1 MALEECGIFFMC
13 SNCYEHKQK
22 FGLRPHRHEMR
33 RVNGSQRTKPR
44 EDKLPEDASVE
55 YAPEKGANMALA
67 DGISTPFE
75 TERQQA
81 TDMDHKLKD
90 SERKFVTVKRKKR
103 KKQAKEDTCES
114 S

>member
-1 MALEECGIFFMC
+1 MALEECGIFFLC
-13 SNCYEHKQK
+13 SFCYKWKRHVHK
-22 FGLRPHRHEMR
+22 MR

-55 YAPEKGANMALA
+55 YAPEEGVNMALA
-67 DGISTPFE
+67 DGISTSFE

-103 KKQAKEDTCES
+103 KKQAKEDTCKS